1 MWFPHKCLPNSLQ
14 FLSHQADK
22 FTVEGF
28 ELNLIVRDLLDRIT
42 DHFLV
47 TYMRSVSLSH
57 RNITTRKKNIFTWKR
72 RNVQMSVNFQPRPR
86 SDYSSGAFG
95 PTFKY
100 PSVLHFCSPNLKLW
114 SPAVTGHLVRW
125 KHPIDRP
132 FVFEP
137 RDVDLYFLTVQTA
150 FKDDRLVLEHSDVVI
165 QANFELRNCNRVS
178 NVVVKSG
185 WDEKTF
191 LSKSFCLLQ
200 TQKQIELTRNLRN
213 SDV

>member
-1 MWFPHKCLPNSLQ
+1 
-14 FLSHQADK
+14 
-22 FTVEGF
+22 
-28 ELNLIVRDLLDRIT
+28 
-42 DHFLV
+42 
-47 TYMRSVSLSH
+47 
-57 RNITTRKKNIFTWKR
+57 
-72 RNVQMSVNFQPRPR
+72 MSVNFQPRPR

-100 PSVLHFCSPNLKLW
+100 PSILHFCSPNLKLW

-125 KHPIDRP
+125 KHPIDRL

-165 QANFELRNCNRVS
+165 QAHFELGNCNRVS

-191 LSKSFCLLQ
+191 LSKSFCLLR
-200 TQKQIELTRNLRN
+200 TQKQEFTKLWRVTVPMQEQRLKGKGLGTIVWGKPFNP
-213 SDV
+213 